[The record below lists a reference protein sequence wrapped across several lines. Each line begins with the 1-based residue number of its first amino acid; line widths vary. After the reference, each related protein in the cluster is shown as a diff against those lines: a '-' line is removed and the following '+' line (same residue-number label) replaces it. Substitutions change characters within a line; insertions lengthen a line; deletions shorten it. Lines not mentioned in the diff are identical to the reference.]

1 MTSDQYMVRIPPGF
15 RFVPT
20 DYELIK
26 YYLLNK
32 LKGQP
37 LPCDKH
43 IHEREIYGEKNK
55 EPWNIF
61 GETSSKTF
69 YVFIELRKKGEER
82 AIDRIAGSG
91 TWKGQRTDLL
101 DHWVLCRISN
111 KNGKDGPLEL
121 DEDDSEDDMLGTVPP
136 SASIDSQHNGEFQ
149 LPTEGSSF
157 GALHD
162 TQGDSLFDARTESDG
177 LNNGL
182 FLNQLL
188 IEGSS
193 FEAIH
198 DGQEDSVFDAVMAS
212 DGINN
217 GFISNQLGYLDLSV
231 LNPLKRSLSSLYCI
245 EDETTWPCT
254 SKRFRGNNNDGGN
267 LENATLPSQLPPSPP
282 LQQEQQQQAMLWS
295 MGDGILGP
303 PYQLPGSNCCN

>member
-26 YYLLNK
+26 YYLSNK

-82 AIDRIAGSG
+82 TIDRIAGSG
-91 TWKGQRTDLL
+91 TWKGQRTYLVMDSEKNHL
-101 DHWVLCRISN
+101 DHWVLCRIYN

-162 TQGDSLFDARTESDG
+162 TQGDSLFDARMESDG

-188 IEGSS
+188 TEGSS

-198 DGQEDSVFDAVMAS
+198 DGQEDSVFDAVMGS

-217 GFISNQLGYLDLSV
+217 GLSHRFTVSKTKPHGLVPAKDSVGITMMVEIWRMPHCQASYRQALLCSRNNSSKQCWGQWEMGFLALHINFQVPTAAINSIPNIS
-231 LNPLKRSLSSLYCI
+231 
-245 EDETTWPCT
+245 
-254 SKRFRGNNNDGGN
+254 
-267 LENATLPSQLPPSPP
+267 AH
-282 LQQEQQQQAMLWS
+282 
-295 MGDGILGP
+295 
-303 PYQLPGSNCCN
+303 

>member
-26 YYLLNK
+26 YYLSNK

-43 IHEREIYGEKNK
+43 IHEQNFLFLKLKGVPTPTTTERDIGLC
-55 EPWNIF
+55 
-61 GETSSKTF
+61 TSFHLLTMIQYIPDMTLFSIL
-69 YVFIELRKKGEER
+69 YR
-82 AIDRIAGSG
+82 
-91 TWKGQRTDLL
+91 L
-101 DHWVLCRISN
+101 DHWVLCRIYN
-111 KNGKDGPLEL
+111 KNGKDGPLEH
-121 DEDDSEDDMLGTVPP
+121 DEDDSEDDMLGTIPP

-149 LPTEGSSF
+149 LPTEKSSF

-162 TQGDSLFDARTESDG
+162 TQGDSLFDSRTDSDG

-188 IEGSS
+188 TEGSS
-193 FEAIH
+193 FEAFH
-198 DGQEDSVFDAVMAS
+198 DGQEDNVFDAVMGS

-217 GFISNQLGYLDLSV
+217 GFISNQLGYLNIYV

-245 EDETTWPCT
+245 EDETTWPGT

-267 LENATLPSQLPPSPP
+267 LENATLPSQLPPCPP
-282 LQQEQQQQAMLWS
+282 LQQEQHQQAMLGS

-303 PYQLPGSNCCN
+303 PYQLTGSNCCN